1 VSFSAFI
8 FAWCSAFFYFLHV
21 PLLRQAFYTLVPW
34 ESIKKTGIALMNN
47 KRKHPHVCTLV
58 TGPYGDETEQ
68 SGLSAS
74 VQQESRT
81 LCPSWR

>member
-1 VSFSAFI
+1 
-8 FAWCSAFFYFLHV
+8 
-21 PLLRQAFYTLVPW
+21 
-34 ESIKKTGIALMNN
+34 MNN